1 MSIIIVIN
9 MAVTEKILKENK
21 KKRAFASPWLGILIF
36 SMIILVGLPISV
48 STAYIF
54 AFRERAYLQTSLCQ
68 IPITGKN
75 KEEMTSL
82 LYSLL
87 GKGSPQKI
95 ILTYKDESFF
105 LDPTLITYLPESTV
119 EKSLKLGREKFP
131 FLNLPKLIDVL
142 TKGEDLAFDYKLN
155 SEGFDSEVASVAAKL
170 YVPPIDPQIKIA
182 KTTEGKK
189 VLVETGKDGQEV
201 DLRTLKATL
210 LKSLS
215 CPQKEISL
223 SIPVSLITPKVS
235 SEMAQSTQQRASL
248 FLNKEIKLL
257 LDDQTW
263 TIDDE
268 EIISFLSFDSIFNR
282 SKIENFVQ
290 EFAKTINTPP
300 ENAALHFEVG
310 QNRVTVFKPSK
321 EGITLKEAELTNTLL
336 DKLSQLESSQES
348 QEIFLPVIKV
358 PPKITTANANSL
370 GIAELLG
377 RGTSLFRGSM
387 TERIHNINLA
397 SLRLNGILIPPGETF
412 SFNNSLGDVSQDTGF
427 KQAYIIKEGR
437 TILGDGGGVCQVST
451 TLFRAALNTGLPI
464 IERHAHA
471 YRVHYYEDDLGPGF
485 DATVFDPTFDLKFK
499 NDTPT
504 HVLIQSSID
513 LKKKQLTF
521 ELYGAK
527 DNRQIEISKARVW
540 DRQPPPPDLYQD
552 DPTLPTGTIKQIDW
566 KAWGSKAAF
575 DYKVTRG
582 NEVIFEKTFTSVY
595 KPWQAIYLRG
605 TGR

>member
-1 MSIIIVIN
+1 
-9 MAVTEKILKENK
+9 MAIKEKILKDSSK
-21 KKRAFASPWLGILIF
+21 KKISKTPWPG
-36 SMIILVGLPISV
+36 IILFSVIILLGLPVSI
-48 STAYIF
+48 STAYLF
-54 AFRERAYLQTSLCQ
+54 AFRERVYLQTSFCQ
-68 IPITGKN
+68 IPISGKN
-75 KEEMTSL
+75 KVEMTSFL
-82 LYSLL
+82 HSQLE
-87 GKGSPQKI
+87 KESPQKI
-95 ILTYKDESFF
+95 TLTYDDKSFF
-105 LDPTLITYLPESTV
+105 LDPTLITYLPESTA

-131 FLNLPKLIDVL
+131 FFNLPKLVDVL
-142 TKGEDLAFDYKLN
+142 TQGKELTFDYKLN
-155 SEGFDSEVASVAAKL
+155 SESLDSEIASVAAKL
-170 YVPPIDPQIKIA
+170 YVAPIDPQIKIV
-182 KTTEGKK
+182 KTVEGKK
-189 VLVETGKDGQEV
+189 VSVETGKDGQEV

-215 CPQKEISL
+215 CPQKEINL

-248 FLNKEIKLL
+248 FLGKEIKLF

-268 EIISFLSFDSIFNR
+268 ELISFLSFDSLFNR
-282 SKIENFVQ
+282 AKIESFVQ
-290 EFAKTINTPP
+290 EFAKTVNIPP
-300 ENAALHFEVG
+300 ENAALHFEAG
-310 QNRVTVFKPSK
+310 QNRVSVFKPSK
-321 EGITLKEAELTNTLL
+321 EGIVLKEADFINALL
-336 DKLSQLESSQES
+336 DKLSQMETSQENL
-348 QEIFLPVIKV
+348 EISLPVIKV

-377 RGTSLFRGSM
+377 KGTSLFRGSM
-387 TERIHNINLA
+387 AERIHNVNLA

-412 SFNNSLGDVSQDTGF
+412 SFNKSLGDVSQDTGF

-451 TLFRAALNTGLPI
+451 TLFRAALNSGLPI
-464 IERHAHA
+464 TERHAHA

-499 NDTPT
+499 NDTST
-504 HVLIQSSID
+504 FILIQSSID
-513 LKKKQLTF
+513 LKNKKLTF

-527 DNRQIEISKARVW
+527 DNRQVEISKARVW
-540 DRQPPPPDLYQD
+540 DKQPPPPDLYQD
-552 DPTLPTGTIKQIDW
+552 DPTLPTGTVKQIDW

-582 NEVIFEKTFTSVY
+582 SEVIFEKTFTSVY

-605 TGR
+605 TGN